1 MPAKKNES
9 YYAQIFEAA
18 DHIRKNLAVRKI
30 NKAELS
36 VLLGSGLGDFAD
48 TLQARRSIPFSSI
61 PYFPSPSV
69 AGHSGRLVFGETEGV
84 PICCLQGRVH
94 YYENHDV
101 RAVTFP
107 VRVLG
112 ALGIKRLIVTNA
124 AGGLN
129 SNWKAGDLML
139 IRDHVSFFMP
149 NPLLGLN
156 LDIFGPRFP
165 DMSECYSKTLRQLAL
180 ECARRMRL
188 KLRQG
193 VYAGVSG
200 PSYETPAEVR
210 MLKKMG
216 ADAVGMSTV
225 PEVIVARHMGM
236 ECLGISIIANLAAG
250 ISGTPLSHREV
261 LETAQR
267 IQPKLTKF
275 LSSLFHAVSR
285 LSRRQ

>member
-1 MPAKKNES
+1 
-9 YYAQIFEAA
+9 
-18 DHIRKNLAVRKI
+18 
-30 NKAELS
+30 
-36 VLLGSGLGDFAD
+36 
-48 TLQARRSIPFSSI
+48 
-61 PYFPSPSV
+61 
-69 AGHSGRLVFGETEGV
+69 
-84 PICCLQGRVH
+84 
-94 YYENHDV
+94 
-101 RAVTFP
+101 
-107 VRVLG
+107 
-112 ALGIKRLIVTNA
+112 
-124 AGGLN
+124 
-129 SNWKAGDLML
+129 ML

-180 ECARRMRL
+180 ECARKMRL

>member
-18 DHIRKNLAVRKI
+18 DHIRKSLAAYKI
-30 NKAELS
+30 NRVELS
-36 VLLGSGLGDFAD
+36 ILLGSGLGDFAD
-48 TLQARRSIPFSSI
+48 TLQARRSISFSSI
-61 PYFPSPSV
+61 PHFPSPSV
-69 AGHSGRLVFGETEGV
+69 AGHSGRLVFGETEAV

-94 YYENHDV
+94 YYEGHDM

-124 AGGLN
+124 AGGLH

-139 IRDHVSFFMP
+139 IRDHVSLFMP
-149 NPLLGLN
+149 NPLLGPN
-156 LDIFGPRFP
+156 LHMFGPRFP
-165 DMSECYSKTLRQLAL
+165 DMSECYSKTLRQLAVK
-180 ECARRMRL
+180 CARKIRL

-193 VYAGVSG
+193 IYAAVSG
-200 PSYETPAEVR
+200 PSYETPAEIK
-210 MLKKMG
+210 MLRKMG

-225 PEVIVARHMGM
+225 PEAIVARHMGM
-236 ECLGISIIANLAAG
+236 ECLGISIITNLAAG
-250 ISGTPLSHREV
+250 ISRSRLSHQEV

-267 IQPKLTKF
+267 IKPKLTKF
-275 LSSLFHAVSR
+275 LNSLFHEISR
-285 LSRRQ
+285 LT